1 LGFALIL
8 VDKNITAAIAAVI
21 IATICVALIFFVDGV
36 DVTVAPAPGKVL
48 VSVTGVA
55 VAVAFGGVYLGIVLF
70 VVFATLVV

>member
-1 LGFALIL
+1 MGFALIL

-48 VSVTGVA
+48 VSVTVI
-55 VAVAFGGVYLGIVLF
+55 AVAFGGTYLGMVLF
-70 VVFATLVV
+70 VVFVTTLVV